1 MIWLFEMMQI
11 EISTSGRS
19 ISPKIASFG
28 NLFAFSSH
36 LFLHKYIGDIC
47 SKSDTW
53 GLLQLPLPVNWG
65 DSILPSSPRPQLS
78 NRDPKLPCFWT
89 IFSTTLSSLWGLVWT
104 FFINPDFRTRP
115 SQLWC
120 ENIVLSEEAA
130 QGVNCQ
136 VRGGSEGASEPGAGP
151 RWKQGAS
158 GLNIK
163 DPLRQQTGRAC
174 SQDQHRYTCEW
185 LQRHFEEDLAWN
197 QTVSNLWWQAWNV
210 LHMIWNNSI
219 LSSVFKSVTV
229 VVEICSPKSRISC
242 QEAVP
247 WKEDLY
253 CEGQLCWAERSL
265 WDTGKAKSRS
275 RLEFPPQCRCPFS
288 FGCFLPC
295 PLRAGGEEAD
305 IRASHPS
312 DKRWM
317 RRWKRCRWRLNG
329 VAVKKVVSQKGRTAA
344 SIHSCCQA
352 SGSYQPCHHCPRPSI
367 PLCWPQ
373 SASLMTKTFVAFRRS
388 VRDRGGCVSIWGSGQ
403 LSIDLRPSY
412 IMPGLLPR
420 ASAQTECTLT
430 WLNLTRHN
438 RLTREIGARKEA
450 LNCILHTRRPKPTA

>member
-1 MIWLFEMMQI
+1 MEWMKI

-65 DSILPSSPRPQLS
+65 DSILPSSPGPQLS

-115 SQLWC
+115 FQLWC

-130 QGVNCQ
+130 LGVNCQ

-163 DPLRQQTGRAC
+163 DPLRQQTGPAC

-242 QEAVP
+242 PAVVP
-247 WKEDLY
+247 RRKSY
-253 CEGQLCWAERSL
+253 IVNVSCVGQKDPCGIL
-265 WDTGKAKSRS
+265 GK
-275 RLEFPPQCRCPFS
+275 P
-288 FGCFLPC
+288 
-295 PLRAGGEEAD
+295 RAEAD
-305 IRASHPS
+305 
-312 DKRWM
+312 WNF
-317 RRWKRCRWRLNG
+317 RLNV
-329 VAVKKVVSQKGRTAA
+329 VAHLVLDVSSLAHFVLEGKRLTYGPVTRRT
-344 SIHSCCQA
+344 
-352 SGSYQPCHHCPRPSI
+352 
-367 PLCWPQ
+367 
-373 SASLMTKTFVAFRRS
+373 SA
-388 VRDRGGCVSIWGSGQ
+388 GCVVGKGV
-403 LSIDLRPSY
+403 DDV
-412 IMPGLLPR
+412 
-420 ASAQTECTLT
+420 
-430 WLNLTRHN
+430 
-438 RLTREIGARKEA
+438 
-450 LNCILHTRRPKPTA
+450 